1 MKKLLMVGMM
11 SAMLVGLAACGSDA
25 DSKSAEPDKATP
37 KTEEK
42 EVAKK
47 AETTKQDVNSDTDA
61 NKQTEEKQD
70 KESTTAKEDTPT
82 TEKAE
87 EKTSEPAAQNDTTK
101 ATPDTDTA
109 KTEEKTP
116 EQKQAAAAG
125 AFSLTP
131 AGFKQSA
138 VAPKTGGTVSLVYL
152 NTTPET
158 ADFGPLKVTV
168 KQYKLESVTGANK
181 KMDPYSPESYLANQD
196 GFVVTADV
204 VIENTSASN
213 INYLAE
219 RIQINGGGIS
229 KGASLENFVPTA
241 YQLSGSATSHN
252 IFLAKSK
259 REGAITYMLNKDNY
273 YTLVHLTKLV
283 VPNPNDF
290 ADKALPVKTTKAID
304 LDFRITE

>member
-1 MKKLLMVGMM
+1 MKKLLMVGTM
-11 SAMLVGLAACGSDA
+11 SVLVFGLAACGSGA
-25 DSKSAEPDKATP
+25 DSKSSESGEQAT

-42 EVAKK
+42 QETKK
-47 AETTKQDVNSDTDA
+47 EETAKQDVNSSEEAKD
-61 NKQTEEKQD
+61 KTEAKQD
-70 KESTTAKEDTPT
+70 KEVTTKEDVPTGEDTQEKEAEATTPDKA
-82 TEKAE
+82 TETPK
-87 EKTSEPAAQNDTTK
+87 KDTTK
-101 ATPDTDTA
+101 KSAEAIAP
-109 KTEEKTP
+109 K
-116 EQKQAAAAG
+116 AG
-125 AFSLTP
+125 NFSLS
-131 AGFKQSA
+131 AEGFKQSA

-204 VIENTSASN
+204 IIENTSASN
-213 INYLAE
+213 VNYLAE

-241 YQLSGSATSHN
+241 YQLSGSPSAHN
-252 IFLAKSK
+252 IFPAKSK
-259 REGAITYMLNKDNY
+259 REGAITYMLNKQNY
-273 YTLVHLTKLV
+273 YTLVHLTKLA

-290 ADKALPVKTTKAID
+290 AEKALPTKTAKAID

>member
-1 MKKLLMVGMM
+1 MQQLKK
-11 SAMLVGLAACGSDA
+11 
-25 DSKSAEPDKATP
+25 ETPAT
-37 KTEEK
+37 
-42 EVAKK
+42 
-47 AETTKQDVNSDTDA
+47 Q
-61 NKQTEEKQD
+61 
-70 KESTTAKEDTPT
+70 
-82 TEKAE
+82 KAE
-87 EKTSEPAAQNDTTK
+87 EKTSESEAQSDTTK
-101 ATPDTDTA
+101 ETPDTAKAEEKTEA
-109 KTEEKTP
+109 KTEEKSP
-116 EQKQAAAAG
+116 EQKQAVAPTG
-125 AFSLTP
+125 TFSLTP

-158 ADFGPLKVTV
+158 ADFGPLKVTI
-168 KQYKLESVTGANK
+168 KQYKLESVTGSNK

-252 IFLAKSK
+252 IFPAKSK
-259 REGAITYMLNKDNY
+259 REGAITYMLNKENY

-283 VPNPNDF
+283 VPNPNEF

>member
-1 MKKLLMVGMM
+1 MKKLLMVGTM
-11 SAMLVGLAACGSDA
+11 SVMVFGLAACGSGA
-25 DSKSAEPDKATP
+25 DSKSSESEEQTP

-42 EVAKK
+42 QVTKETDVA
-47 AETTKQDVNSDTDA
+47 KQDVNSSEDT
-61 NKQTEEKQD
+61 KEKTEAKQD
-70 KESTTAKEDTPT
+70 KEEVTTEEDVPATEDTQVKEEEATTPDQKVETPKTETAKKPAATATTA
-82 TEKAE
+82 
-87 EKTSEPAAQNDTTK
+87 
-101 ATPDTDTA
+101 
-109 KTEEKTP
+109 
-116 EQKQAAAAG
+116 G
-125 AFSLTP
+125 FSLS
-131 AGFKQSA
+131 ADGFKQSA

-152 NTTPET
+152 NTTPQT

-204 VIENTSASN
+204 IVENTTASN

-241 YQLSGSATSHN
+241 YQLLGSPSAHN
-252 IFLAKSK
+252 MFPAKSK
-259 REGAITYMLNKDNY
+259 REGAITYMLNKQNY

-290 ADKALPVKTTKAID
+290 AEKALPTKTTKAID

>member
-1 MKKLLMVGMM
+1 MRRI
-11 SAMLVGLAACGSDA
+11 AMLGVASIMLLGLAACGSGA
-25 DSKSAEPDKATP
+25 DSDNSKSDEATP

-42 EVAKK
+42 AAKK
-47 AETTKQDVNSDTDA
+47 EEASTKQDVGSDSDAKDQTDA
-61 NKQTEEKQD
+61 KQD
-70 KESTTAKEDTPT
+70 KEEVTTKEDTPT
-82 TEKAE
+82 TTDKEAT
-87 EKTSEPAAQNDTTK
+87 TSDTPADNS
-101 ATPDTDTA
+101 
-109 KTEEKTP
+109 KTENKVAT
-116 EQKQAAAAG
+116 EQKRTATT
-125 AFSLTP
+125 FSLS
-131 AGFKQSA
+131 ADGFKQSA
-138 VAPKTGGTVSLVYL
+138 VASKTGGTVSLVYL
-152 NTTPET
+152 NTTPQT

-204 VIENTSASN
+204 IVENTSASS

-241 YQLSGSATSHN
+241 YQLSGNTAAHN
-252 IFLAKSK
+252 IFPAKSK

-273 YTLVHLTKLV
+273 YTLVHLTKLI

-290 ADKALPVKTTKAID
+290 AEKPLATKTPKAID

>member
-1 MKKLLMVGMM
+1 MKKLLMVGTM
-11 SAMLVGLAACGSDA
+11 SVMIFGLAACGSGA
-25 DSKSAEPDKATP
+25 DSKSSGSEEQTP

-42 EVAKK
+42 QVTK
-47 AETTKQDVNSDTDA
+47 ETDEAKQDVNSSEDTKEKTDA
-61 NKQTEEKQD
+61 KQD
-70 KESTTAKEDTPT
+70 KEEVTTEEDAPATEDTQV
-82 TEKAE
+82 KE
-87 EKTSEPAAQNDTTK
+87 EEAT
-101 ATPDTDTA
+101 TPDQKVETS
-109 KTEEKTP
+109 KTEIAKKP
-116 EQKQAAAAG
+116 AAAATTA
-125 AFSLTP
+125 AFSLSTD
-131 AGFKQSA
+131 GFKQSA

-152 NTTPET
+152 NTTPQT

-204 VIENTSASN
+204 IVENTTANN

-241 YQLSGSATSHN
+241 YQLSGSPSAHN
-252 IFLAKSK
+252 IFPAKTK
-259 REGAITYMLNKDNY
+259 REGTITYMLNKQNY

-290 ADKALPVKTTKAID
+290 AEKALPTKTTKAID

>member
-1 MKKLLMVGMM
+1 MKKLLMVGTM
-11 SAMLVGLAACGSDA
+11 SVMVLGLAACGSGA
-25 DSKSAEPDKATP
+25 DSKSSESEEQTP

-42 EVAKK
+42 QVTKETDK
-47 AETTKQDVNSDTDA
+47 AKQDVNSSEDT
-61 NKQTEEKQD
+61 KEQTEATQD
-70 KESTTAKEDTPT
+70 KEVTTQEDVPT
-82 TEKAE
+82 TEDTQ
-87 EKTSEPAAQNDTTK
+87 EKEGEAT
-101 ATPDTDTA
+101 TPDQ
-109 KTEEKTP
+109 KVETP
-116 EQKQAAAAG
+116 ETDKKTATTTA
-125 AFSLTP
+125 AFSLS
-131 AGFKQSA
+131 ADGFKRSA

-152 NTTPET
+152 NTTSQT

-204 VIENTSASN
+204 IVENTTASN

-241 YQLSGSATSHN
+241 YQLSGSPSAHN
-252 IFLAKSK
+252 MFPAKSK
-259 REGAITYMLNKDNY
+259 REGAITYMLNKQNY
-273 YTLVHLTKLV
+273 YTLVHLTKLT

-290 ADKALPVKTTKAID
+290 AEKALPTKTTKAID

>member
-25 DSKSAEPDKATP
+25 DSKSAESDKATP

-101 ATPDTDTA
+101 ETTDTA

-116 EQKQAAAAG
+116 EQKQAATAG

-168 KQYKLESVTGANK
+168 KQYKLESVAGANK

-252 IFLAKSK
+252 IFPAKSK

>member
-1 MKKLLMVGMM
+1 MKKLLMVGTM
-11 SAMLVGLAACGSDA
+11 SVMVLGLAACGSGA
-25 DSKSAEPDKATP
+25 DSKSSESEDQTP

-42 EVAKK
+42 QVTK
-47 AETTKQDVNSDTDA
+47 ETDTAKQDVNSNEDT
-61 NKQTEEKQD
+61 KEKTEAKQD
-70 KESTTAKEDTPT
+70 KEEVTTKEDTPATDDT
-82 TEKAE
+82 TQAKEDEATTPDQKVE
-87 EKTSEPAAQNDTTK
+87 TPKTETAKKPAAATT
-101 ATPDTDTA
+101 A
-109 KTEEKTP
+109 
-116 EQKQAAAAG
+116 
-125 AFSLTP
+125 AFSLS
-131 AGFKQSA
+131 ADGFKQSA
-138 VAPKTGGTVSLVYL
+138 VAPKTGGTVALVYL
-152 NTTPET
+152 NTTPQT

-204 VIENTSASN
+204 IVENTTASN

-241 YQLSGSATSHN
+241 YQLSGSPSAHN
-252 IFLAKSK
+252 IFPAKTK
-259 REGAITYMLNKDNY
+259 REGAITYMLNKQNY
-273 YTLVHLTKLV
+273 YTLVHLTKLI

-290 ADKALPVKTTKAID
+290 AEKPLTTKTTKAID